1 MNMTAAVFSLCS
13 TNNAVYA
20 YLDNFTYIGVTIGP
34 SAVNFNENWRKEKE
48 NTPRPIPAI
57 TIIASLCEKKL
68 VLILH
73 IFLIFNL
80 TWVFFSKILR
90 QSNLTLNYFIK
101 YFKFATGSFSST
113 GGISFKFSTINRN
126 ILKICPMWK
135 NIVYPID

>member
-48 NTPRPIPAI
+48 NTPRPIPAY
-57 TIIASLCEKKL
+57 
-68 VLILH
+68 
-73 IFLIFNL
+73 IFNL
-80 TWVFFSKILR
+80 TRVFFFFLILR